1 MRRALMASGAIALV
15 AGAATWFVSI
25 AGAQGGGT
33 LEVEVKY
40 NGAPQV
46 EKLKVNKDTEKCG
59 TEATVEKV
67 VVGGNKGLANAVVSV
82 PGAKGAS
89 KAKAVVDQH
98 GCKFVPHVT
107 VMQPG
112 EVEFKNSD
120 DILHNLHTYSTA
132 NPSINKAQPKF
143 KKTMTEKLEKPEF
156 VKITC
161 DVHSWMLG
169 WVAVF
174 YFGVPFKG
182 SVGLLA
188 LGSALYLLGT
198 CGLGLLI
205 SLLVRSQQA
214 AIIIATITASIVAIQ
229 FSGMFAPVES
239 MTGVNRWIAIVL
251 PASHYRNIVV
261 GAFLKRSGFEVL
273 QADFASLAAFA
284 LVVLVACHRLFRKR
298 TAS

>member
-1 MRRALMASGAIALV
+1 MRRALVAFGALTLV

-40 NGAPQV
+40 NGAPQI

-59 TEATVEKV
+59 TEATIEKV
-67 VVGGNKGLANAVVSV
+67 VVGANKGLANAVVSV
-82 PGAKGAS
+82 PGAKGAT

-107 VMQPG
+107 TMQPG
-112 EVEFKNSD
+112 EIEFKNSD

-169 WVAVF
+169 WVAVVPGLA
-174 YFGVPFKG
+174 GVTDKDGVTKIENVPAGKQKIEVWHETLGKQEKEVDVKAGQVTKVSFEMKG
-182 SVGLLA
+182 
-188 LGSALYLLGT
+188 
-198 CGLGLLI
+198 
-205 SLLVRSQQA
+205 
-214 AIIIATITASIVAIQ
+214 
-229 FSGMFAPVES
+229 
-239 MTGVNRWIAIVL
+239 
-251 PASHYRNIVV
+251 
-261 GAFLKRSGFEVL
+261 K
-273 QADFASLAAFA
+273 
-284 LVVLVACHRLFRKR
+284 
-298 TAS
+298 